1 VQIFEMEES
10 FGWARRLVGRGA
22 AIVER
27 LHGPH
32 AFVREW
38 TETRGQRAEGDLKE
52 AAEFDSMRRVQ
63 AVTAP
68 TQALLDALAG
78 QYRVTL
84 PLTRA
89 IPNPIPVASG
99 AVQWRIDDADP
110 NQLLYVGRFDS
121 LKGADI
127 VLQAFEQALQR
138 RPSLTLV
145 IAGPDLGLIDG
156 GGALVHFEEFSA
168 REMSAQ
174 ARARVRFLGAQAPAR
189 VADLRLQSG
198 VSILTSRFENFPY
211 SIAEAMAAGMPVLAS
226 NTFGAREMIRDGIE
240 GRIVPAEDVEATAEV
255 MVAMASNPL
264 QLAAMGKAG
273 RERVTEWLS
282 PERIARET
290 VEVYREAL
298 RRL

>member
-1 VQIFEMEES
+1 
-10 FGWARRLVGRGA
+10 
-22 AIVER
+22 
-27 LHGPH
+27 
-32 AFVREW
+32 
-38 TETRGQRAEGDLKE
+38 
-52 AAEFDSMRRVQ
+52 
-63 AVTAP
+63 
-68 TQALLDALAG
+68 
-78 QYRVTL
+78 
-84 PLTRA
+84 
-89 IPNPIPVASG
+89 VASG

-156 GGALVHFEEFSA
+156 GGALVHFDEFAA